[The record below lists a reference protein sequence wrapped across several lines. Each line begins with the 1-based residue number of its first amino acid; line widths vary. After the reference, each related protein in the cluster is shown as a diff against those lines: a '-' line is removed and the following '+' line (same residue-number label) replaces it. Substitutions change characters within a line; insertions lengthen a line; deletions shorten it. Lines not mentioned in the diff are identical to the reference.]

1 VLTLWVAAVAEC
13 EGYTW
18 EEGLSFGRA
27 IAGRFAQAKGR
38 SIGVFEAP
46 EETPERAERRAR
58 ERAGTHP
65 VEVFGTRVLART
77 DAATGATLAA
87 DGAGAVAPASVA
99 SYLARAFG
107 DKLERAKGALRG
119 LAAAAGRDKLRRRSF
134 AYDLYTQIR
143 PGVPGGK
150 AGWGKKGLLD
160 LLHVDLLAETLRAQ
174 AEQNDEEPG
183 RGAAGAAAE
192 NAAGGGKA

>member
-1 VLTLWVAAVAEC
+1 MRPRASLTRASAPVLTLWVAAMAEQ

-58 ERAGTHP
+58 DRAGTRP

-77 DAATGATLAA
+77 DPASGATLAA
-87 DGAGAVAPASVA
+87 DGAGAVAPAPVA
-99 SYLARAFG
+99 AYLARAFG
-107 DKLERAKGALRG
+107 DKLERAKQAMRG
-119 LAAAAGRDKLRRRSF
+119 LAAAAGREKLRRRGF

-143 PGVPGGK
+143 PGVPGGQ

-160 LLHVDLLAETLRAQ
+160 LLHVELLAETLRAQ
-174 AEQNDEEPG
+174 AEEAEEK
-183 RGAAGAAAE
+183 E
-192 NAAGGGKA
+192 GKDA